1 MIDARLRILATL
13 LIAALA
19 AAGCA
24 STTPAAPAVPPTV
37 AVATEPD
44 EVAFPD
50 EAEAPEPP
58 PEELEAEAPAV
69 EPLAPAASYGDVLA
83 RIRGTLTLPQVDHP
97 RVDREIEWL
106 QRNPDYLA
114 RVFGRAQRYLHYIVN
129 EVEAQGLPGDLAL
142 LPVVESAFNPFAYSR
157 AHASGLWQFIA
168 PTGERYGLRRNYY
181 QDQRRDVIEST
192 RGALEYL
199 TQLRERF
206 DGDWF
211 LAIAAY
217 NYGSGNVQR
226 AINRNTALGRKT
238 DFFSLSLPAETRAYV
253 PKLVA
258 LARMVREPERYG
270 FYLPPIP
277 DAPYFRVL
285 PTDGPVDLRLM
296 AELAGVDTEEL
307 HALNP
312 SWNRWIT
319 DPEGPHRLLV
329 PEVVADGF
337 TVKLAALDANAR
349 ARLALHTVVPGES
362 LASIAGRYKV
372 PESFVDRMNAGK
384 REGLGAGDE
393 LWVPAGDV
401 SQLRAGLGSDLERR
415 IHRVKSGESLW
426 SISRRYGMS
435 VSQLARMNH
444 VSTKALL
451 RPGQRLQVAGSGGS
465 GGGMAEP
472 AVAVEQQVAAANGRV
487 NYKVRRGDT
496 LSGIARRFEVTV
508 RELQAWNNMGRSTS
522 LRAGQSLTI
531 HVGSGSNVGG

>member
-1 MIDARLRILATL
+1 MTDARLRILATL
-13 LIAALA
+13 LLA
-19 AAGCA
+19 SLGAAGCA
-24 STTPAAPAVPPTV
+24 STSPAVPAAPPTV
-37 AVATEPD
+37 PVASEPD
-44 EVAFPD
+44 EVAFPE
-50 EAEAPEPP
+50 EADAPEPP
-58 PEELEAEAPAV
+58 PEELEAAAPAV
-69 EPLAPAASYGDVLA
+69 EPLAPAVAHGDVLT
-83 RIRGTLTLPQVDHP
+83 RIRGALTLPQVDHP

-114 RVFGRAQRYLHYIVN
+114 RVFGRAQRYLHYIVT
-129 EVEAQGLPGDLAL
+129 EVEGQGLPGDLAL

-199 TQLRERF
+199 TQLHERF

-226 AINRNTALGRKT
+226 AINRNAALGRKT

-277 DAPYFRVL
+277 DAPYFRVV

-312 SWNRWIT
+312 SWNRWVT

-329 PEVVADGF
+329 PDVVAEGF
-337 TVKLAALDANAR
+337 TAKLAALDANAR

-401 SQLRAGLGSDLERR
+401 SQLRAGLGSDMERR
-415 IHRVKSGESLW
+415 VHRVKSGESLW
-426 SISRRYGMS
+426 SISRRYGMT

-465 GGGMAEP
+465 GGGAAGP
-472 AVAVEQQVAAANGRV
+472 AVAVEQQVAAASGRV

>member
-1 MIDARLRILATL
+1 MTDSRLRPLAPL
-13 LIAALA
+13 LAAALL

-24 STTPAAPAVPPTV
+24 SAPAP
-37 AVATEPD
+37 ATSSLPVEQIVNEPD

-50 EAEAPEPP
+50 EGEAPEAP
-58 PEELEAEAPAV
+58 PEELEASAPSV
-69 EPLAPAASYGDVLA
+69 EPLAPAVVHGDVIA
-83 RIRGTLTLPQVDHP
+83 RIRGGLSLPQVSHP

-114 RVFGRAQRYLHYIVN
+114 RVFGRAQRYLHYIAN

-168 PTGERYGLRRNYY
+168 PTGERYRMRRNYY
-181 QDQRRDVIEST
+181 QDQRRDVVEST
-192 RGALEYL
+192 RGALEFL
-199 TQLRERF
+199 TGLRDRF
-206 DGDWF
+206 GGDWF

-217 NYGSGNVQR
+217 NYGPGNVQR
-226 AINRNTALGRKT
+226 AINRNLALGRGT

-258 LARMVREPERYG
+258 LAKMVREPERYG

-277 DAPYFRVL
+277 DTPYFRIV
-285 PTDGPVDLRLM
+285 PTGGPVDLRLM
-296 AELAGVDTEEL
+296 AEIAGVDTEEL

-319 DPEGPHRLLV
+319 DPEGPHRVLV

-337 TVKLAALDANAR
+337 TEKLAALDGNAR
-349 ARLALHTVVPGES
+349 ARLAVHTVAPGES
-362 LASIAGRYKV
+362 FTSIAGRYKV
-372 PESFVDRMNAGK
+372 PEAFVDRMNVGK
-384 REGLGAGDE
+384 RADLRPGDE

-401 SQLRAGLGSDLERR
+401 SQLRAGLGADMERR
-415 IHRVKSGESLW
+415 VHRVKSGESLW

-435 VSQLARMNH
+435 VSQLTRMNH
-444 VSTKALL
+444 ISTKTVLQ
-451 RPGQRLQVAGSGGS
+451 PGQRLQVAGSGGS
-465 GGGMAEP
+465 AASAESSGSGKP
-472 AVAVEQQVAAANGRV
+472 QSVAATGKV

-496 LSGIARRFEVTV
+496 LSTIARRFEVTIH
-508 RELQAWNNMGRSTS
+508 ELQAWNNMGRSTS

-531 HVGSGSNVGG
+531 HVGGGANVGG

>member
-1 MIDARLRILATL
+1 MTDARLRILAAL
-13 LIAALA
+13 LASALGV
-19 AAGCA
+19 AGCA
-24 STTPAAPAVPPTV
+24 SAPPSAPDPGPVV
-37 AVATEPD
+37 AVADEPD

-50 EAEAPEPP
+50 EAAAPEPP

-69 EPLAPAASYGDVLA
+69 QPLAPAVVHGDVIA
-83 RIRGTLTLPQVDHP
+83 RIRASLTLPQVNHP

-114 RVFGRAQRYLHYIVN
+114 RVFGRAQRYLHYIVA

-181 QDQRRDVIEST
+181 QDQRRDVIDST

-199 TQLRERF
+199 TQLRARF

-226 AINRNTALGRKT
+226 AINRNRALQRNT

-253 PKLVA
+253 PKLIA

-277 DAPYFRVL
+277 DTPYFRIV

-296 AELAGVDTEEL
+296 ADLAGVDAEEL

-319 DPEGPHRLLV
+319 DPDGPHRLLV

-337 TVKLAALDANAR
+337 AEKLSALDANAR
-349 ARLALHTVVPGES
+349 ARLAQHTVAPGES
-362 LASIAGRYKV
+362 LASIAGLYKV
-372 PESFVDRMNAGK
+372 PESFVDRMNGGRRAD
-384 REGLGAGDE
+384 LGAGDA
-393 LWVPAGDV
+393 LWVPSGDV

-426 SISRRYGMS
+426 SISRRYGMT
-435 VSQLARMNH
+435 VPQLARMNH
-444 VSTKALL
+444 ISAKALL
-451 RPGQRLQVAGSGGS
+451 KPGQRLQVAGSGGS
-465 GGGMAEP
+465 ATPAEP
-472 AVAVEQQVAAANGRV
+472 SPAGAQQVASAGGKV
-487 NYKVRRGDT
+487 DYKVRRGDT

-531 HVGSGSNVGG
+531 HVGGGVNVGG